1 MELKHICLFNAI
13 EILYR
18 NHIDFTK
25 PKREPKKQISD
36 IQM

>member
-1 MELKHICLFNAI
+1 MLIYAI

-18 NHIDFTK
+18 NHIDFWK
-25 PKREPKKQISD
+25 LKREPRKQISD

>member
-1 MELKHICLFNAI
+1 MLIYAI

-25 PKREPKKQISD
+25 PKREQRKQISD

>member
-1 MELKHICLFNAI
+1 MLIYAI

-18 NHIDFTK
+18 NHVDFTK
-25 PKREPKKQISD
+25 PKREPRKQISD